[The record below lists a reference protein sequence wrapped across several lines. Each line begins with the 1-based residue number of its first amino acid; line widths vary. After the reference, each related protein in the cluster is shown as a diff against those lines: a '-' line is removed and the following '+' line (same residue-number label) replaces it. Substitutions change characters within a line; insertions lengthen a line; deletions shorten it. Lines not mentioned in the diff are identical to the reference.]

1 MGYTISNNANGD
13 HWGKI
18 LVVFNGN
25 NQPMNVDVPA
35 GEWTAV
41 GFDGKIELK
50 GLMKSNGGAITI
62 PATSAFIA
70 YQ

>member
-1 MGYTISNNANGD
+1 MI
-13 HWGKI
+13 
-18 LVVFNGN
+18 
-25 NQPMNVDVPA
+25 VDVPA

-50 GLMKSNGGAITI
+50 GIMKSNGGAITI